1 MSDRELLINLGC
13 GERFHSDWL
22 NLDLS
27 ASSADVVQCDLT
39 KGIPVADGKA
49 RMVYSSAVLEHIPRI
64 FVGGFLAECYRVLK
78 PGGILRLSVPDFE
91 AQAVQYLN
99 LLQRQ
104 RAGENVTQ
112 LREWIILEI
121 IDQFSRE
128 RPGGEMIGFLNGCSD
143 ASKDYVLQRF
153 GEEASGLFQ
162 SLKRD
167 APDTLSHAVP
177 GPVRVRFGRLGRLLL
192 RLLVPG
198 FRGNSDLQAWEVGR
212 FRMFSGELHRWMYDD
227 CELGQVMNEAG
238 FTQAVRQP
246 HGESRLENWT
256 SYGLEVT
263 QAGVTRKPDLFV
275 MESVKPL

>member
-1 MSDRELLINLGC
+1 MSDGELLINLGC

-64 FVGGFLAECYRVLK
+64 FVGGFLAECHRVLR

-91 AQAVQYLN
+91 AQVLQYLKI
-99 LLQRQ
+99 LQRH
-104 RAGENVTQ
+104 RAGEDVTQ

-121 IDQFSRE
+121 VDQFSRD
-128 RPGGEMIGFLNGCSD
+128 RPGGEMIGFLNGCTEQ
-143 ASKDYVLQRF
+143 SKEYVLQRS
-153 GEEASGLFQ
+153 GEEAEGLFQ
-162 SLKRD
+162 WLRRD
-167 APDTLSHAVP
+167 AASTLSHAVP
-177 GPVRVRFGRLGRLLL
+177 GPAKVRFGRLGRWLL

-198 FRGNSDLQAWEVGR
+198 FRGDADLQAWEVGR

-227 CELGQVMNEAG
+227 CELGQVMTAAG
-238 FTQAVRQP
+238 FVQTVRKP
-246 HGESRLENWT
+246 HGESRLESWKD
-256 SYGLEVT
+256 YGLEVT
-263 QAGVTRKPDLFV
+263 TAGVIRKPDLFV
-275 MESVKPL
+275 MEGVKPL